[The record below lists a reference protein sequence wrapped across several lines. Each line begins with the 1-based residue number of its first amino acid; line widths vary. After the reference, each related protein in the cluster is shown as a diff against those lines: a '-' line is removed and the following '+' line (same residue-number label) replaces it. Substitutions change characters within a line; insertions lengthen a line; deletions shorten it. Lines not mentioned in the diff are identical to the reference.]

1 MFFNVIVDQQ
11 TGAPSARAPDAE
23 TFAAAWEAFG
33 LATRRARARLS
44 REDGLALTPSQLH
57 LLEALDGPDSLTVGR
72 MAEAA
77 GVTAPTATRM
87 LDGLERTGVV
97 ERSADPRDRRCV
109 NVRLTRAGRELVSA
123 KRAAVA
129 AKRTELFARL
139 APRERVDATR
149 LLRRLAGLIDE
160 L

>member
-1 MFFNVIVDQQ
+1 MVLSVNVDLE
-11 TGAPSARAPDAE
+11 TSAPSAGAPEAE
-23 TFAAAWEAFG
+23 RFAAAWEAFG

-72 MAEAA
+72 LAEAA

-87 LDGLERTGVV
+87 LDGLQRTGVV

-109 NVRLTRAGRELVSA
+109 NVRLTRGGRELVSA

-129 AKRTELFARL
+129 AKRAELFARL
-139 APRERVDATR
+139 VPAERADATR
-149 LLRRLAGLIDE
+149 LLRRLADLIDE

>member
-1 MFFNVIVDQQ
+1 MTVDLE
-11 TGAPSARAPDAE
+11 TGSPSASAPDAGE
-23 TFAAAWEAFG
+23 FAAAWEAFG

-57 LLEALDGPDSLTVGR
+57 LLEALDGPDSSLTVGR
-72 MAEAA
+72 LAEAA

-87 LDGLERTGVV
+87 LDGLERAGVV

-109 NVRLTRAGRELVSA
+109 NVRLTHGGRELVSA

-129 AKRTELFARL
+129 AKRAELFARL
-139 APRERVDATR
+139 APRERADATR
-149 LLRRLAGLIDE
+149 LLRRLADLIDE

>member
-1 MFFNVIVDQQ
+1 MTAEVETSV
-11 TGAPSARAPDAE
+11 PSAHAPEAE
-23 TFAAAWEAFG
+23 NFAAAWEAFG

-72 MAEAA
+72 LAEAA

-97 ERSADPRDRRCV
+97 ERTADPRDRRCV
-109 NVRLTRAGRELVSA
+109 NVSLTRGGRDLVGA
-123 KRAAVA
+123 KRAALA
-129 AKRTELFARL
+129 ARRAELFARL
-139 APRERVDATR
+139 EPKEQVDATR

>member
-1 MFFNVIVDQQ
+1 M
-11 TGAPSARAPDAE
+11 TAALETSPPSAGAAE
-23 TFAAAWEAFG
+23 ADRFAAAWEAFG

-72 MAEAA
+72 LADAA

-87 LDGLERTGVV
+87 LDGLARTGVV
-97 ERSADPRDRRCV
+97 ERTADPRDRRCV
-109 NVRLTRAGRELVSA
+109 NVRLTHSGRKLVVA
-123 KRAAVA
+123 KRTAVA
-129 AKRTELFARL
+129 AKRRELFARL
-139 APRERVDATR
+139 EPHEREAAGH

>member
-1 MFFNVIVDQQ
+1 MTVDDLK
-11 TGAPSARAPDAE
+11 TGAPSAAAPDAE
-23 TFAAAWEAFG
+23 QFAAAWEAFG

-97 ERSADPRDRRCV
+97 ERSGDPHDRRCV
-109 NVRLTRAGRELVSA
+109 NVRLTRGGRDLVAA

-129 AKRTELFARL
+129 AKRAELFARL
-139 APRERVDATR
+139 TAREQADATR